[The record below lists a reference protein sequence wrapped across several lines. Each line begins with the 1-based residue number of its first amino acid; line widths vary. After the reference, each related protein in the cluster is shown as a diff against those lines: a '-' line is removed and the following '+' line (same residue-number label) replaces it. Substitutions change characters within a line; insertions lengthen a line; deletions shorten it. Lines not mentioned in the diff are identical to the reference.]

1 MTTKKLYR
9 YKVTVIGAFPLDMLR
24 YDNCWFERT
33 NDCWIS
39 HQSQELPNIIKTE
52 YILQSHKQPTI
63 ARWKSFGAIVEEL
76 K

>member
-9 YKVTVIGAFPLDMLR
+9 YKVTVIGIFPVDMLR

-33 NDCWIS
+33 NDAWLS
-39 HQSQELPNIIKTE
+39 YQSQKLPKYYQTE
-52 YILQSHKQPTI
+52 YILNSHKEPTI
-63 ARWKSFGAIVEEL
+63 ARWQSFGAIVEEL

>member
-24 YDNCWFERT
+24 CDNCWFERT
-33 NDCWIS
+33 NDVWLFY
-39 HQSQELPNIIKTE
+39 QSQESPNIIKTE
-52 YILQSHKQPTI
+52 YILNSHKEPSI
-63 ARWKSFGAIVEEL
+63 ARWKSFGAIVKEL